1 MSSTSQHVLWQPN
14 KLDMTEQSEILY
26 TVKSDYVGTH
36 KTHTHTNLSIMKM
49 QEKKKHKT
57 TKHLPP
63 KIRGIGD
70 LQKATKPL

>member
-36 KTHTHTNLSIMKM
+36 KTHTHTHKPVYN
-49 QEKKKHKT
+49 ENAGKKT
-57 TKHLPP
+57 
-63 KIRGIGD
+63 
-70 LQKATKPL
+70 QNN